1 MKENRLKKLLL
12 PLILE
17 QLLAVSVGMVDT
29 FMVSTVG
36 QVAVSG
42 VALVDN
48 INRLIIQVMSAF
60 AAGGIVVT
68 SQYMGN

>member
-1 MKENRLKKLLL
+1 MKKNRLKELLI

-48 INRLIIQVMSAF
+48 INRLIIQVMAPCCRAWS
-60 AAGGIVVT
+60 
-68 SQYMGN
+68 

>member
-1 MKENRLKKLLL
+1 MHNNKDLRRLII

-29 FMVSTVG
+29 FMVSSVG
-36 QVAVSG
+36 EVAVSG

-48 INRLIIQVMSAF
+48 NSINVDLQNSSKLCI
-60 AAGGIVVT
+60 
-68 SQYMGN
+68 N